1 LKKSPEAS
9 ISEAMIDEQTYRHL
23 KEEIEARTASDRLLL
38 DKLRA
43 DVRELA
49 GGAKRIHP
57 RSATAVSLVATD
69 GGNNSLRFDP
79 FMVQV
84 IRVVDSSD
92 NELNLEVIT
101 PTTPIMELD
110 ARQFDSG
117 GQPITPLGHLMAAL
131 NVYSLEKLS
140 HFIRADDEGRPRSAT
155 IVQVYRE
162 LVEWAVLYDLMK
174 KDFGS
179 DTIIVFD
186 GDLRSK
192 AFAGELFTRFGELLH
207 AEIQRHARQR
217 RSVFLVGIMKSSTVL
232 SRYRLALALEGVL
245 RGTYPSFVE
254 IPRRLEEE
262 VYIWKESA
270 RGVDRVEAGREAAK
284 FVLGKMFFAK
294 FGSRSRDP
302 IWPVDIFTPQAGQ
315 ADRIFGHLLA
325 DAIEGFPVPFYP
337 RCLQKA
343 HERAA
348 LVDFDM
354 DMLQD
359 AVFNGLRAVLGAE
372 SSTLE
377 AFVLE
382 DADPGQG
389 RYR

>member
-1 LKKSPEAS
+1 
-9 ISEAMIDEQTYRHL
+9 MIDQETYRQL
-23 KEEIEARTASDRLLL
+23 KAEIEVRTASDRRLL
-38 DKLRA
+38 DKLRS
-43 DVRELA
+43 DVRPLV
-49 GGAKRIHP
+49 GNVRRIHP
-57 RSATAVSLVATD
+57 RSATSVSLVATD

-84 IRVVDSSD
+84 VRVVDSND
-92 NELNLEVIT
+92 NELCLEVVT
-101 PTTPIMELD
+101 PTTPILELD
-110 ARQFDSG
+110 ARQFDAS
-117 GQPITPLGHLMAAL
+117 GQPITSLGRLMMAL
-131 NVYSLEKLS
+131 NVHSLPKLS
-140 HFIRADDEGRPRSAT
+140 HFIRADDEGLPRSAT

-162 LVEWAVLYDLMK
+162 LVEWAVLYDLLRM
-174 KDFGS
+174 DFGS
-179 DTIIVFD
+179 DTLIVFD

-192 AFAGELFTRFGELLH
+192 AFADELFIEYGKLIK
-207 AEIQRHARQR
+207 AEIERHAQQR
-217 RSVFLVGIMKSSTVL
+217 RAIFLVGVMKSSTVL
-232 SRYRLALALEGVL
+232 SRYRLAFALEGVL
-245 RGTYPSFVE
+245 RGTYPAYIQVPYE
-254 IPRRLEEE
+254 LEKE
-262 VYIWKESA
+262 VYQWEESY
-270 RGVDRVEAGREAAK
+270 RGEDRVLAGRERNK

-294 FGSRSRDP
+294 FGSRPRDP
-302 IWPVDIFTPQAGQ
+302 IWPIDIFSPQSAQ

-359 AVFNGLRAVLGAE
+359 AIFNGLRRALGKE
-372 SSTLE
+372 STTLD

>member
-1 LKKSPEAS
+1 
-9 ISEAMIDEQTYRHL
+9 MIDQETYQEL
-23 KEEIEARTASDRLLL
+23 KQEIEIRTASDRLLL
-38 DKLRA
+38 DKLRS
-43 DVRELA
+43 DIRGLA
-49 GGAKRIHP
+49 TTTKRIHP
-57 RSATAVSLVATD
+57 RSVTAVSLVATD

-84 IRVVDSSD
+84 VRVVDSND
-92 NELNLEVIT
+92 NELCLEVVT
-101 PTTPIMELD
+101 PTTPILELD
-110 ARQFDSG
+110 ARQFGSDG
-117 GQPITPLGHLMAAL
+117 NPITSLGRLMAGL
-131 NVYSLEKLS
+131 NTYSLEKLS
-140 HFIRADDEGRPRSAT
+140 HFIRADDEGLPRSAT

-162 LVEWAVLYDLMK
+162 LVEWAVLYDLLR

-192 AFAGELFTRFGELLH
+192 AFAGDLFVKFGQLIN
-207 AEIQRHARQR
+207 AEIERHARQR
-217 RSVFLVGIMKSSTVL
+217 RSVFLVGIMKSSSVL

-245 RGTYPSFVE
+245 RGTYPAFVE
-254 IPRRLEEE
+254 IPRELEEQ

-270 RGVDRVEAGREAAK
+270 RGEDRVVAGQEAHK

-302 IWPVDIFTPQAGQ
+302 IWPVDIFTPQIAQ

-359 AVFNGLRAVLGAE
+359 AIFNGLRKALGAE
-372 SSTLE
+372 SPMLE
-377 AFVLE
+377 AFALE

>member
-1 LKKSPEAS
+1 
-9 ISEAMIDEQTYRHL
+9 MIDQETYRQL
-23 KEEIEARTASDRLLL
+23 KAEIELRTASDRLLL

-43 DVRELA
+43 DVRPLA
-49 GGAKRIHP
+49 TAARRIHS

-84 IRVVDSSD
+84 VRVVDSNN
-92 NELNLEVIT
+92 NELCLEVVT
-101 PTTPIMELD
+101 PTTPIVELD
-110 ARQFDSG
+110 GRQFDSS
-117 GQPITPLGHLMAAL
+117 GQPRTSLGRLMAAL
-131 NVYSLEKLS
+131 GVHSLPKLS
-140 HFIRADDEGRPRSAT
+140 HFVRADDEGLPRSAT

-162 LVEWAVLYDLMK
+162 LVEWAVLYDLLKM
-174 KDFGS
+174 DFGS

-192 AFAGELFTRFGELLH
+192 AFAGETFIAFGDLIK
-207 AEIQRHARQR
+207 AEIERHARKH
-217 RSVFLVGIMKSSTVL
+217 RSIFLVGVMKSSTVL
-232 SRYRLALALEGVL
+232 SRYRLAFALEGVL
-245 RGTYPSFVE
+245 RGSYPAFIEV
-254 IPRRLEEE
+254 PHKLEKE
-262 VYIWKESA
+262 VYQWEESY
-270 RGVDRVEAGREAAK
+270 RGEDRVQAGRERNK

-302 IWPVDIFTPQAGQ
+302 IWPIDIFTPQSPQ

-359 AVFNGLRAVLGAE
+359 AVFNGLRKALGTE
-372 SSTLE
+372 SATLD